1 MIGRRLAA
9 ALLAL
14 PLAAAFG
21 PARAGEPITM
31 SDIDA
36 IRAHVAK
43 FWALPEGARN
53 SVEIP
58 LQVETRPDGTVTSV
72 TIVTPSSPPGAAWT
86 QVALSARRAVYL
98 ASPLPLPAGKHDQF
112 KNFVFIFNT
121 KT

>member
-9 ALLAL
+9 VVLAL
-14 PLAAAFG
+14 PLAAVFG

-31 SDIDA
+31 SNIDA

-43 FWALPEGARN
+43 FWVLPEGTRN
-53 SVEIP
+53 SGNVIE
-58 LQVETRPDGTVTSV
+58 LQVETRPDGTVTGV
-72 TIVTPSSPPGAAWT
+72 TILTPSPPGAVWT
-86 QVALSARRAVYL
+86 QVALSARRAVSL

-112 KNFVFIFNT
+112 KNFVLVFNT